1 MRRAFGV
8 YGVPRRN
15 GNTMKIGLIVGL
27 AMAFMMVGC
36 PAGLSAAE
44 APRAL
49 SVASMD
55 FGDLKQLNNGEPV
68 LLPGI
73 AAETKSM
80 AVAWDTPAIS
90 NAMANTDH
98 LPLVSAF
105 VDVKNL
111 AQFSSSE
118 FGTTD

>member
-15 GNTMKIGLIVGL
+15 GNKMKIGSIVGL

-49 SVASMD
+49 LVASMD

-80 AVAWDTPAIS
+80 ALAWDAPAIS
-90 NAMANTDH
+90 NAMAKADH

>member
-1 MRRAFGV
+1 
-8 YGVPRRN
+8 
-15 GNTMKIGLIVGL
+15 MKIGSIVGL
-27 AMAFMMVGC
+27 AMAFMMVGY

-49 SVASMD
+49 LVASMG
-55 FGDLKQLNNGEPV
+55 FGDLQQLNNGEPV

-80 AVAWDTPAIS
+80 ALAWDAPAIP

-98 LPLVSAF
+98 LTFVSAF

>member
-80 AVAWDTPAIS
+80 ALAWDAPAIS
-90 NAMANTDH
+90 NAKASSGNVLM
-98 LPLVSAF
+98 SAF
-105 VDVKNL
+105 MS
-111 AQFSSSE
+111 AWC
-118 FGTTD
+118 